1 MSIVNVVINFL
12 LLRPRKSSLSYASD
26 DDEDVS
32 EEADEVVPDG
42 VEEVELARI
51 SLEQAERE
59 RKLLLDDIRTL
70 SFSGGSRGQ
79 LNLLPDKPGGLWMI
93 SHGKSTLVR
102 LKLQCIIIVFSC
114 LIYGC
119 LVHPKKSQ
127 RMLVYFLSA

>member
-1 MSIVNVVINFL
+1 MSIINVDINFL

-70 SFSGGSRGQ
+70 SSSVGSPGQ
-79 LNLLPDKPGGLWMI
+79 LNLLLEKPGELWMI

-102 LKLQCIIIVFSC
+102 LKLQSVS
-114 LIYGC
+114 
-119 LVHPKKSQ
+119 
-127 RMLVYFLSA
+127 